1 MDGIEIPNIN
11 HFATQGASGGPVS
24 IVNADLIREISFYTG
39 AFPANRSGAMSSVLD
54 FRLRDGNPDKQ
65 TFKATLG
72 ASEVSSAGNGHLS
85 TLPPPHTRFVPGSY
99 PVRYLYFCI
108 EAKKVRIEYG
118 EKEFLTKNGT

>member
-39 AFPANRSGAMSSVLD
+39 AFPADRSGAMSSVLD

-65 TFKATLG
+65 TYKATLG
-72 ASEVSSAGNGHLS
+72 ASEVSFSGNGHLIKR
-85 TLPPPHTRFVPGSY
+85 HTCSLSDNRIFNYYSRHWAYLSY
-99 PVRYLYFCI
+99 LI
-108 EAKKVRIEYG
+108 S
-118 EKEFLTKNGT
+118 LTGNSN